1 MKLIVCGRAKD
12 IEQMVAPMIREKGE
26 KLQILINP
34 GPIESDGT
42 RRYQVEIEKKKNAEN
57 WEGVSYI

>member
-26 KLQILINP
+26 KLQITVLP
-34 GPIESDGT
+34 GPLEDDGM
-42 RRYQVEIEKKKNAEN
+42 RQYQIEIEKKKNAEN
-57 WEGVSYI
+57 QEVVYS